1 MIQTEHI
8 PSARNMVLRKQL
20 SGCRPGGGC
29 CSECA
34 SHARLGDDGDA
45 TLTMPTTSTDSLSL
59 VPVMY
64 NPATNVYGPVVPG
77 ESTLPLFSSEPSAG
91 AMQLMYST
99 GIPSAPTDSSGS
111 LFSTGTVLVM
121 AGIGL
126 ILYLVDQQTGRKR
139 R

>member
-1 MIQTEHI
+1 
-8 PSARNMVLRKQL
+8 MVLRKQL
-20 SGCRPGGGC
+20 SGCTPGGGC
-29 CSECA
+29 CSACA

-45 TLTMPTTSTDSLSL
+45 TLATPTTSTDSLSL

-77 ESTLPLFSSEPSAG
+77 ESSLPLFSSEPSAG
-91 AMQLMYST
+91 DMQLMYST
-99 GIPSAPTDSSGS
+99 GGIPSVPTSAGS
-111 LFSTGTVLVM
+111 LFSSGTVLVM

-126 ILYLVDQQTGRKR
+126 ILYLVEKQTGRKR